1 VARVVR
7 VALSPI
13 SEGELELDRRQSHY
27 LCHVHRL
34 GPGDRFVAFDPLGQI
49 EADAELVQ
57 IGSRRVRC
65 RLGAARAAGLV
76 SELNVTLWQ
85 ALGKG
90 DRVDQVVRDA
100 TALGARRLVV
110 VETAHASLRLGD
122 GGGRRAERWRTI
134 AIEAAR
140 QSGRGDLPELVGP
153 VGLEQALAE
162 LGRAGDRRVC
172 LEVGAPRTL
181 GDALQGWR
189 RRDELTALIGPEGGL
204 SADELERVRGSGFDL
219 VSLGPFT
226 LRTETAATAL
236 MGALLAAGT

>member
-1 VARVVR
+1 
-7 VALSPI
+7 LSPI
-13 SEGELELDRRQSHY
+13 SEGELELDRRQAHY

-49 EADAELVQ
+49 EADAELIR
-57 IGSRRVRC
+57 IGSRQARC
-65 RLGAARAAGLV
+65 RLGGVRAARLV

-110 VETAHASLRLGD
+110 VETTHASLRLGD
-122 GGGRRAERWRTI
+122 GRERRAERWRTI

-153 VGLEQALAE
+153 VGLEPALAE
-162 LGRAGDRRVC
+162 LGPAGGRRLC
-172 LEVGAPRTL
+172 LELGAPRTL
-181 GDALQGWR
+181 GEALRGWR
-189 RRDELTALIGPEGGL
+189 HREPLTALIGPEGGL
-204 SADELERVRGSGFDL
+204 CPDELARVRGSGFDL

-236 MGALLAAGT
+236 MGALVAAGS